1 MFHSQRSK
9 PKGTEDLEI

>member
-9 PKGTEDLEI
+9 AKGTEDLEI